1 MWICVKNI
9 FSAVVVGVVVAVGV
23 VLGIVVVLGVVVVV
37 VSGGGGGGGGGNR
50 GSGGGGELMSNGFQ
64 EILFSVKI
72 VKAFRLFN
80 GGGAQWV
87 ESIWNRRVEYWAI
100 RLSARSFA
108 RTAHSFTWSALLA
121 SLAALICS
129 LAHSLPSSWERD
141 SCLQIECVFKF
152 KQP

>member
-1 MWICVKNI
+1 MTKLVEYVNLCQKL

-37 VSGGGGGGGGGNR
+37 VSGGGGGNR

-87 ESIWNRRVEYWAI
+87 ESI
-100 RLSARSFA
+100 
-108 RTAHSFTWSALLA
+108 
-121 SLAALICS
+121 
-129 LAHSLPSSWERD
+129 
-141 SCLQIECVFKF
+141 
-152 KQP
+152 